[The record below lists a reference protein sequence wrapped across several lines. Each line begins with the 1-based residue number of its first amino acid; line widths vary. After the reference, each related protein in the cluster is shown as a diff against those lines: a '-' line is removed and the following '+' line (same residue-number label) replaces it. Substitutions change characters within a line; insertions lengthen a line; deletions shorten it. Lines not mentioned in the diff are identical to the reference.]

1 MTTQFLSRVDR
12 EVNLAASSSA
22 GPGSYQVPSSIST
35 ARPGF
40 APFASTSSKIS
51 SLPIYSVMLLTM
63 FLYVERTAP
72 GAGKNQV
79 TPAPY
84 QVPEEVFKVRICFSK
99 KHSIDCRSVI
109 SFHFSLSVETS
120 GHIRI

>member
-12 EVNLAASSSA
+12 DVNLAASSSA

-40 APFASTSSKIS
+40 APFASTSSKNQFEKS
-51 SLPIYSVMLLTM
+51 
-63 FLYVERTAP
+63 AP

-84 QVPEEVFKVRICFSK
+84 QVPEEVFKVTNFLHCFPRLFYLK
-99 KHSIDCRSVI
+99 LFFLC
-109 SFHFSLSVETS
+109 VETS
-120 GHIRI
+120 GNIRI